1 MDKYRG
7 WEEFASKNSSIR
19 CGMQDPEGVDGG
31 SDVFVGS
38 TEGSVALLPRIHAVV
53 ATDFPTTLTQ
63 VESHRNAPPCI
74 ALFVSCFFCIAFASS
89 TFPLTPRFSSLSS
102 SDPRRSFEHVLIARS
117 AWFLPRPLSS
127 HDSCAVG
134 IVVPSI
140 YEVKSPSSPKPD
152 GGGWGPDPSLILS
165 RS

>member
-1 MDKYRG
+1 MDEHC
-7 WEEFASKNSSIR
+7 WCEEFASENSSCR
-19 CGMQDPEGVDGG
+19 CGMHDPEGMDGG

-38 TEGSVALLPRIHAVV
+38 TEGLVALLQRIHAVV
-53 ATDFPTTLTQ
+53 ATDYPTTLAQ
-63 VESHRNAPPCI
+63 VESQRNAPPCI
-74 ALFVSCFFCIAFASS
+74 ALFVSCIICVAFASS
-89 TFPLTPRFSSLSS
+89 TFPFTPRFPSLSS
-102 SDPRRSFEHVLIARS
+102 LDLRRSFEDVVSAPS

-127 HDSCAVG
+127 HDSCGLG